1 MAAKS
6 VALGTLVRIDFDGGT
21 TYATIGRIKGAQPPN
36 QTGTEADGKEL
47 DDTLDVPIPG
57 IESPSE
63 FTFTQYWY
71 PGETAGAKVD
81 TAFNA
86 RRDDAGSGGGVLGVQ
101 LAYPHDGIA
110 SAATM
115 PTETFDVRILAIS
128 KASFDDP
135 NSVFTRDVNCR
146 RITAIT
152 AGTYTVP

>member
-21 TYATIGRIKGAQPPN
+21 TYTTVGRIKGAQPPN

-47 DDTLDVPIPG
+47 NDTLDVPIPG

-71 PGETAGAKVD
+71 PGDTEGAKVD
-81 TAFNA
+81 DAFDA

-101 LAYPHDGIA
+101 LAYPHDGTD
-110 SAATM
+110 SSDTM
-115 PTETFDVRILAIS
+115 PTETFDVRLLAVA
-128 KASFDDP
+128 KAPADDP
-135 NSVFTRDVNCR
+135 NSVFIRDVTCR